1 MAEDQQEI
9 RVDVVN
15 GDEFLSDEVSVS
27 HSPLRFVIDFK
38 AISPRMDIASQP
50 PRMVIRHNVVIV
62 DPHFA
67 KDLLQVLKDN
77 IAKFEKKFG
86 EIKKPEALEKHEA
99 EIRKKGKAEKPAKQ
113 DYFG

>member
-1 MAEDQQEI
+1 MDEHQEI

-15 GDEFLSDEVSVS
+15 GEEFLAEEVSVS
-27 HSPLRFVIDFK
+27 HSPVRFVVDFK
-38 AISPRMDIASQP
+38 GISPRMDIASQP
-50 PRMVIRHNVVIV
+50 PRMIIRHNVVLL
-62 DPHFA
+62 DPHFV

-77 IAKFEKKFG
+77 IAKYEKKFG

-99 EIRKKGKAEKPAKQ
+99 EIRKKGRSPKPAKQ